1 MGSRVK
7 NSLRNSFWG
16 ATTNIVI
23 TFLNFIVRTI
33 FIKVLGNEYLGINGL
48 FTNILY
54 VLNFAELGIGHAIIY
69 NLYKP
74 VAENDKE
81 RIKTL
86 VNLYKRIYFIIG
98 LLVLGLGL
106 LVLPFMNFIIK
117 ETPDIKESLSLIY
130 LIYLLETTCVYFFGY
145 KRSLLLVYQKNYIN
159 SLIDLICSVL
169 KSLIQTFILIY
180 TKDYMLYLLVFL
192 LSTLV
197 SNIYIY
203 LRTNKDYP
211 FLKEKNIIKATKE
224 EIKEIFI
231 NVKSLFLYKLGNTVL
246 SGTDNIILSMLIG
259 INAVGLYSNY
269 SLIITAVSGIL
280 WTILSGL
287 TGSIGNLNVYK
298 DKNHQM
304 NIFNEVLFLSSLLY
318 GFGTLCLGL
327 LLNSFITI
335 WIGEEFLLS
344 NLTVIFL
351 VVVCYLRGVAFPAN
365 VYRDTLGLF
374 KEGRI
379 MPFICSII
387 NISLSILLGK
397 LMGIKGVFL
406 ATIISIVTTTF
417 WYMPKLIYK
426 KVFDMN
432 FFSYLKKIFIFTMPF
447 IISYFICNNILN
459 LFFRETLLIF
469 IVKSLIVVMVTLI
482 IYIVI
487 EHNQR
492 EYKEIKR
499 KLFEIIKKRKV

>member
-304 NIFNEVLFLSSLLY
+304 NIFLQVRCYGYYLLFHIHLHSLH
-318 GFGTLCLGL
+318 
-327 LLNSFITI
+327 
-335 WIGEEFLLS
+335 
-344 NLTVIFL
+344 
-351 VVVCYLRGVAFPAN
+351 
-365 VYRDTLGLF
+365 
-374 KEGRI
+374 
-379 MPFICSII
+379 IC
-387 NISLSILLGK
+387 K
-397 LMGIKGVFL
+397 
-406 ATIISIVTTTF
+406 
-417 WYMPKLIYK
+417 
-426 KVFDMN
+426 
-432 FFSYLKKIFIFTMPF
+432 
-447 IISYFICNNILN
+447 
-459 LFFRETLLIF
+459 
-469 IVKSLIVVMVTLI
+469 
-482 IYIVI
+482 
-487 EHNQR
+487 
-492 EYKEIKR
+492 
-499 KLFEIIKKRKV
+499 